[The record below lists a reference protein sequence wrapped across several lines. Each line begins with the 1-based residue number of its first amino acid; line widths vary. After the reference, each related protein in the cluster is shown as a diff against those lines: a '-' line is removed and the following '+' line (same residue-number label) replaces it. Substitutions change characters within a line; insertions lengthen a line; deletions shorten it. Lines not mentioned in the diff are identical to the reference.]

1 MKKLK
6 FFMSLLL
13 MWSLMGCAQTS
24 KNKSQQKI
32 VMMDTNKITNNTAKE
47 AFEAWQKGD
56 SQLWLSFFTP
66 DAKLLDDGNPR
77 DFRKFSTSAIGH
89 ERFTSID
96 LVEDNG
102 QSVYGQFH
110 SDTWGNFRTYFKF
123 HINSEG
129 KIYLLEIGQA

>member
-1 MKKLK
+1 
-6 FFMSLLL
+6 
-13 MWSLMGCAQTS
+13 
-24 KNKSQQKI
+24 
-32 VMMDTNKITNNTAKE
+32 MDTNKITNNTVKE

-56 SQLWLSFFTP
+56 SQLWLYFFTP

-77 DFRKFSTSAIGH
+77 DFIKFSTNAIGH

-123 HINSEG
+123 HINSAG